1 MCVHNII
8 FIPNFSPSFWS
19 LPLAMWLS
27 SKSWLLTYLTLPC
40 LPQTRQKKC
49 SHIHLTTHGRRT
61 SLLAQMVNHLP
72 AIWETWLRSLDQ
84 EDPLEK
90 EMAAHS
96 STLAWRI
103 PWTEEPGGLPSTGSQ
118 RVRHDW
124 ATSLSLSLY
133 GHLIFDKG
141 GKNIQWIKDNL
152 FNKWCWENWSTTCK
166 RMKLEH

>member
-27 SKSWLLTYLTLPC
+27 SKSWLLTYLSLPC
-40 LPQTRQKKC
+40 LPQTRKKKC

-61 SLLAQMVNHLP
+61 SLVAQTVNHLP

-84 EDPLEK
+84 EYPLEK

-96 STLAWRI
+96 SILAWRI
-103 PWTEEPGGLPSTGSQ
+103 PWMEEPGGLQSMGSQ
-118 RVRHDW
+118 SRTWLKRLHFHFRTWEVRKSGLFSSRLLLQLPTGCW
-124 ATSLSLSLY
+124 NPVTVTL
-133 GHLIFDKG
+133 LI
-141 GKNIQWIKDNL
+141 IK
-152 FNKWCWENWSTTCK
+152 
-166 RMKLEH
+166 